1 MVQIYKG
8 NILFTKI
15 KDKFEIIENGFIIVK
30 NGKIL
35 DLYKTLPSEYQNFE
49 VIDFSDNLIIP
60 GMNDLHCHA
69 PQFRNLGMAMD
80 KELIPWLDNYTF
92 PEEEKFRSI
101 EYSDKVY
108 KDFIKEVW
116 RHGTTRIAVFATV
129 HKESSIRLMDLFK
142 QSGLGALVGKVNM
155 NINCTDDLLEDTEKS
170 ISDTEYILENY
181 YNADELV
188 NPIITP
194 RFIPSCNSELLK
206 SLGDLAIKYNV
217 PTQSHLSE
225 NLGEIDWVKQLQ
237 PESEFYGDAYN
248 RFNLFGQTK
257 TLMAHCV
264 YSCDKELELMKKN
277 NVFAVH
283 CPNSNLNLGS
293 GIMPVRKFLDND
305 INIALGSD
313 ISGGHDLSI
322 FKVMVNAIQCSK
334 LLWVNSNKQVDFLT
348 LSEVF
353 YMATKGGGS
362 FFGKV
367 GSFEKN
373 YDFDALI
380 LDDSDLNPESYS
392 LIERLERFIYIGD
405 DRNIIHRYV
414 RGEEISDPK
423 FY

>member
-15 KDKFEIIENGFIIVK
+15 KGKFEIIENGFIIVK

-35 DLYKTLPSEYQNFE
+35 DLYKNLPSEYQNFE

-92 PEEEKFRSI
+92 PEESKFKSI

-129 HKESSIRLMDLFK
+129 HKESSIRLMNLFK

-264 YSCDKELELMKKN
+264 YSCNKELKLMKKN

-293 GIMPVRKFLDND
+293 GIMPVRNFLDND

-348 LSEVF
+348 LSEAF

-373 YDFDALI
+373 YDFDALV
-380 LDDSDLNPESYS
+380 LDDSNLNPESYS